1 MLRVDGDPF
10 MMKAEDNNVLI
21 VVALM
26 SNEVNKN
33 IYETYIHYL
42 SDLWWRMSQQRSK
55 PNNKSVHHISDQT
68 IIRMGGRC
76 IDSHTMVRNNQ
87 NEG

>member
-1 MLRVDGDPF
+1 MLKDHGLRIASYPFLAVLKRHCRCQHKFVYLSIYFILRVDGDPF

-42 SDLWWRMSQQRSK
+42 SDL
-55 PNNKSVHHISDQT
+55 
-68 IIRMGGRC
+68 
-76 IDSHTMVRNNQ
+76 
-87 NEG
+87 